1 MNLKKLS
8 LLTVLAM
15 FSQVVTA
22 YTASAEPIMNEPA
35 SSTIVQEVSQPEKK
49 ADEDVKEKEKTEES
63 GVTETKEN
71 IIEGTTEGTTEDDTE
86 GAAEKSTVDT
96 EGTVNTDS
104 EDATAN
110 PEDKEDTILPEDT
123 VVPEIPEVPE
133 VSELQPLSS
142 SSQLILYYNS
152 KKMVQ
157 DGVTYYAPQPMQVK
171 KGVSYVPIRALVD
184 RVGYRVS
191 YNNTTK
197 ETSIIQ
203 GNNEL
208 KFKTNSNKYKVNGV
222 SKTMKGTSYQTHNT
236 FMVPLTAITGALGI
250 KYSVVNK
257 SVVLNL
263 STKPIAK
270 FSISP
275 SDVYAGHAVTY
286 KAEGFSPKGL
296 PIINER
302 WEGKEDVFDA
312 PGKYTIKYYVQDSSG
327 TWSDPYSLTVN
338 VLRPNQP
345 PVAKFITDKE
355 EYKMGE
361 LITYTN
367 QSSDDE
373 AIAKTEWDNNALAFF
388 TPGPKTISL
397 TVTDN
402 KGLKNTYQKTIIITN
417 ETLYTIT
424 EFNQLFTPIGEKFS
438 FDGSVVP
445 TWAKVNYSYTDG
457 PSTLLRSNSPET
469 VYKEGIVYKDTSIG
483 NTRFLIHH
491 KNNTG
496 KKVKMYVVATNNNS
510 ATATLRTENL
520 GFAGPTTI
528 AQAAGKNAV
537 ERYFTTMQNDSKR
550 TATTLKP
557 GESKLILKDIS
568 KISMKQQEI
577 VSLLSDVYSDYPI
590 EYNVVIIDEKL
601 DPLKVLYRLPIL
613 DRDGVHNRG
622 TYQNATREITYS
634 ERLGEKPE
642 RLVLGDNNDDP
653 NLTGID
659 PMVGVEASNSG
670 NFGVL
675 YKITLERVAP
685 NTLISFNP
693 RGGTYTGYA
702 MVNGDITPLYSSGA
716 VKAPNEQAVLYR
728 TGEYERKVEILLT
741 AAPASSL
748 PVNLLISPLPSKINE

>member
-1 MNLKKLS
+1 MNFKKLT
-8 LLTVLAM
+8 LLTILAV
-15 FSQVVTA
+15 FSQVVA
-22 YTASAEPIMNEPA
+22 VYPASAEPAMNDQV
-35 SSTIVQEVSQPEKK
+35 SSTIAQEVSPLEEMTN
-49 ADEDVKEKEKTEES
+49 EDVKVEEKTDESDVTEATVDSSTAGTTEES
-63 GVTETKEN
+63 TDV
-71 IIEGTTEGTTEDDTE
+71 
-86 GAAEKSTVDT
+86 T
-96 EGTVNTDS
+96 EGTVNKNSEDVTDDS
-104 EDATAN
+104 EV
-110 PEDKEDTILPEDT
+110 KEDSELSEDPET
-123 VVPEIPEVPE
+123 PEVQE
-133 VSELQPLSS
+133 VQPLS

-152 KKMVQ
+152 TKMVQ
-157 DGVTYYAPQPMQVK
+157 DGVTYYATQPMQIK
-171 KGVSYVPIRALVD
+171 SGVSYVPIRALVD

-257 SVVLNL
+257 SIVMNL
-263 STKPIAK
+263 STKPVAK

-275 SDVYAGHAVTY
+275 SEIYAGQAVTY
-286 KAEGFSPKGL
+286 KTDGFSPKGL

-302 WEGKEDVFDA
+302 WEGKKDVFDA
-312 PGKYTIKYYVQDSSG
+312 PGKYTVKYYVQDSSG
-327 TWSDPYSLTVN
+327 TWSDAYSLTVN

-345 PVAKFITDKE
+345 PVAMFVTDKE

-361 LITYTN
+361 LITYTD

-373 AIAKTEWDNNALAFF
+373 AIVKTEWNNNAQAFF

-402 KGLKNTYQKTIIITN
+402 KGLTNTYEKTIIITDQ
-417 ETLYTIT
+417 TLYTIT

-445 TWAKVNYSYTDG
+445 TWAKVNYTFTDQ

-469 VYKEGIVYKDTSIG
+469 VYKEGIVYKDTVVG

-496 KKVKMYVVATNNNS
+496 KRVKMYVVATNNNS

-520 GFAGPTTI
+520 GFGGPTTI
-528 AQAAGKNAV
+528 AQAAGKKAV
-537 ERYFTTMQNDSKR
+537 ERYFTTMQDDSKL
-550 TATTLKP
+550 TSTMLKP
-557 GESKLILKDIS
+557 GESKLILTDLS
-568 KISMKQQEI
+568 KTSMKQNEI

-590 EYNVVIIDEKL
+590 EYNVIIIDENL

-622 TYQNATREITYS
+622 TYLNATREITYS
-634 ERLGEKPE
+634 ELLGEKSE
-642 RLVLGDNNDDP
+642 RLVLGDNKDDP
-653 NLTGID
+653 NLTGMD

-702 MVNGDITPLYSSGA
+702 MVNGEITPLYSNGA
-716 VKAPNEQAVLYR
+716 VRAPNEQAVLYR

-748 PVNLLISPLPSKINE
+748 PVNLLIVPLPSKINE

>member
-1 MNLKKLS
+1 MNFKKLS

-15 FSQVVTA
+15 LSQAVTA
-22 YTASAEPIMNEPA
+22 YTVSAEPVMNEPA

-49 ADEDVKEKEKTEES
+49 VDEDVKENTDES

-71 IIEGTTEGTTEDDTE
+71 IIEGITEGTTEDDTE
-86 GAAEKSTVDT
+86 GAAAKSTVVT

-104 EDATAN
+104 EDVTAT

-123 VVPEIPEVPE
+123 VVPEVPEVPE
-133 VSELQPLSS
+133 VQPLSS

-275 SDVYAGHAVTY
+275 SDVYAGQAVTY

-302 WEGKEDVFDA
+302 WEGKKDVFDA

-345 PVAKFITDKE
+345 PVAKFVTDKE

-373 AIAKTEWDNNALAFF
+373 AITKTEWDNNALAFF

-510 ATATLRTENL
+510 ATAMLRTENL

-537 ERYFTTMQNDSKR
+537 ERYFTTIQNDSKR
-550 TATTLKP
+550 TVTMLKP
-557 GESKLILKDIS
+557 GESKLILKDMS
-568 KISMKQQEI
+568 NISMKQHEI

-601 DPLKVLYRLPIL
+601 DPLKVLYRLPTL

-622 TYQNATREITYS
+622 TYPNATREITYS

-642 RLVLGDNNDDP
+642 RLVLGDNSDDP

-659 PMVGVEASNSG
+659 PMVGIEASNSG

-716 VKAPNEQAVLYR
+716 VKAPNEQVVLYR

>member
-1 MNLKKLS
+1 MKFKKLT
-8 LLTVLAM
+8 LLTIIAL
-15 FSQVVTA
+15 FSQVVPA
-22 YTASAEPIMNEPA
+22 YTASAEMAIDEPV
-35 SSTIVQEVSQPEKK
+35 SNTIVQEKSQLEETANEEVKVEGK
-49 ADEDVKEKEKTEES
+49 TDVS
-63 GVTETKEN
+63 GVTEQEEDTISGTKEA
-71 IIEGTTEGTTEDDTE
+71 TTEEATTEE
-86 GAAEKSTVDT
+86 ATVIT
-96 EGTVNTDS
+96 GGTVTGTV
-104 EDATAN
+104 EDVTSN
-110 PEDKEDTILPEDT
+110 PEDHKTPVQTEENP
-123 VVPEIPEVPE
+123 VVPEAPVVPEVPE
-133 VSELQPLSS
+133 VPEVQPLRS

-171 KGVSYVPIRALVD
+171 SGVSYVPIRALVD

-222 SKTMKGTSYQTHNT
+222 SKTMKGTSYQTQNT

-257 SVVLNL
+257 SIIMNL
-263 STKPIAK
+263 STKPIAS

-275 SDVYAGHAVTY
+275 SEVYAGQAVTY
-286 KAEGFSPKGL
+286 KAEGVSPKGL
-296 PIINER
+296 SIINER
-302 WEGKEDVFDA
+302 WEGKKDVFDA
-312 PGKYTIKYYVQDSSG
+312 PGRYTIKYYVQDSSG
-327 TWSDPYSLTVN
+327 SWSDPYSLTVN

-345 PVAKFITDKE
+345 PAALFVTDKE

-361 LITYTN
+361 LITYTD

-373 AIAKTEWDNNALAFF
+373 AIVKTEWNNNALAFF

-397 TVTDN
+397 TVKDN
-402 KGLKNTYQKTIIITN
+402 KGLTNTYQKTIIITN
-417 ETLYTIT
+417 ETLYSLT

-438 FDGSVVP
+438 FDGSAVP
-445 TWAKVNYSYTDG
+445 TWAKVNYSYTDY

-469 VYKEGIVYKDTSIG
+469 VYKEGIVYKDTAVG

-496 KKVKMYVVATNNNS
+496 KRVKMYVVATNKNS
-510 ATATLRTENL
+510 ATAILRTENL
-520 GFAGPTTI
+520 GFAGPSTI
-528 AQAAGKNAV
+528 AQAAGKKAV
-537 ERYFTTMQNDSKR
+537 ERYFTTIQDDSKR
-550 TATTLKP
+550 TTTTLKP
-557 GESKLILKDIS
+557 GESKLILTDMS
-568 KISMKQQEI
+568 KTSMKQQEI

-590 EYNVVIIDEKL
+590 EYNVVIIDENL
-601 DPLKVLYRLPIL
+601 NPLKVLYRLPIL

-622 TYQNATREITYS
+622 TYPNATREITYS
-634 ERLGEKPE
+634 DRLGEKPE
-642 RLVLGDNNDDP
+642 RLVIGDNKDDP
-653 NLTGID
+653 NVTGMD

-702 MVNGDITPLYSSGA
+702 MVNGEITPLYTDGA
-716 VKAPNEQAVLYR
+716 VRAPNEQAVLYR

-748 PVNLLISPLPSKINE
+748 PVNLLIAPLPSKN

>member
-1 MNLKKLS
+1 MKFKKLT
-8 LLTVLAM
+8 LLTILAL
-15 FSQVVTA
+15 FSQVVPA
-22 YTASAEPIMNEPA
+22 YTASAEMSMDEPV
-35 SSTIVQEVSQPEKK
+35 SSSIIQEESQLEATANKEVKAEGKTDGSSVTEQKEDTISGT
-49 ADEDVKEKEKTEES
+49 KEAATEEA
-63 GVTETKEN
+63 GTET
-71 IIEGTTEGTTEDDTE
+71 
-86 GAAEKSTVDT
+86 TVIT
-96 EGTVNTDS
+96 EGTVTGTVEEVTS
-104 EDATAN
+104 N
-110 PEDKEDTILPEDT
+110 PEDQKTPVQTEENPVVPE
-123 VVPEIPEVPE
+123 VPEIPEV
-133 VSELQPLSS
+133 QPLSN

-171 KGVSYVPIRALVD
+171 SGVSYVPIRALVD
-184 RVGYRVS
+184 RVGFRVS

-203 GNNEL
+203 GDNEL

-222 SKTMKGTSYQTHNT
+222 SKTMKGTSYQTQNT
-236 FMVPLTAITGALGI
+236 FMVPLTAITAALGI

-257 SVVLNL
+257 SIVMNL
-263 STKPIAK
+263 STKPIAS

-275 SDVYAGHAVTY
+275 SEVYAGQAVTY
-286 KAEGFSPKGL
+286 KADGFSPKGL
-296 PIINER
+296 SIINER
-302 WEGKEDVFDA
+302 WEGKKDVFDA
-312 PGKYTIKYYVQDSSG
+312 PGRYTIKYYVQDSSG
-327 TWSDPYSLTVN
+327 SWSDPYSLTVN

-345 PVAKFITDKE
+345 PVALFVTDKE

-361 LITYTN
+361 LITYTD

-373 AIAKTEWDNNALAFF
+373 AIVKTEWNNNALAFF

-397 TVTDN
+397 TVKDN
-402 KGLKNTYQKTIIITN
+402 KGLTNTYQKTIIITN
-417 ETLYTIT
+417 ETLYSLT

-438 FDGSVVP
+438 FDGSTVP
-445 TWAKVNYSYTDG
+445 TWAKVNYSYTDY

-469 VYKEGIVYKDTSIG
+469 VYKEGIVYRDIAVG

-496 KKVKMYVVATNNNS
+496 KKVKMYVVATNHNS
-510 ATATLRTENL
+510 ATAILRTENL
-520 GFAGPTTI
+520 GSAGPSTI
-528 AQAAGKNAV
+528 AQAAGKKAV
-537 ERYFTTMQNDSKR
+537 ERYFTTMQDDSKR

-557 GESKLILKDIS
+557 GESKLILTDMS
-568 KISMKQQEI
+568 KTSMKQHEI
-577 VSLLSDVYSDYPI
+577 ISLLSDVYCDYPI
-590 EYNVVIIDEKL
+590 EYNVVIIDENL

-622 TYQNATREITYS
+622 TYPNATREITYS
-634 ERLGEKPE
+634 DRLGEKPE
-642 RLVLGDNNDDP
+642 RLVIGDNNDDP
-653 NLTGID
+653 NLSGID

-702 MVNGDITPLYSSGA
+702 MVNGEITPLYTDGA
-716 VKAPNEQAVLYR
+716 VRAPNEQAVLYR

-748 PVNLLISPLPSKINE
+748 PVNLLIAPLPSKN